1 MTTSASNS
9 PNSSAPVPL
18 EAMVKEF
25 NLQQLTPNIDIS
37 KIELKYPEVNR
48 PALQLTGFYH
58 HFDSERVQ
66 IIGMVEYAYL
76 EKIGET
82 ERDHTF
88 SKLFKCKL
96 PCLVLT
102 RGIKPFP
109 ELLIH
114 AEINQIPIF
123 ACEGSTSEFIANVI
137 RWLTAKLA
145 PTITLHGVLVD
156 IYGEGVI
163 IMGESGIG
171 KSEAGL
177 ELIRRGH
184 RLVADDAVEIRKV
197 SSNTLIGTCPKVI
210 QYFIELRGVG
220 IINIKQM
227 FGVEAVKATQNI
239 DLILRLES
247 WDEKKAY
254 DRLGLDEEYMDI
266 LGNKVVCHSIPI
278 RPGRNIAIIC
288 EAAAVNHRQKK
299 MGYNAA
305 KVLNERVLN
314 NMIINTEED

>member
-1 MTTSASNS
+1 MTIPVSTAY
-9 PNSSAPVPL
+9 NSSDLVPL

-25 NLQQLTPNIDIS
+25 DLQQLTPCVDIS
-37 KIELKYPEVNR
+37 KIEIRHPEVNR

-58 HFDSERVQ
+58 HFDSDRVQ

-82 ERDHTF
+82 ERDRTF

-102 RGIKPFP
+102 RGLKPFP

-114 AEINQIPIF
+114 AEINEIPIF
-123 ACEGSTSEFIANVI
+123 SCDTSTSEFIAEVI
-137 RWLTAKLA
+137 RWLKVKLA
-145 PTITLHGVLVD
+145 PTVTLHGVLVD

-184 RLVADDAVEIRKV
+184 RLVADDAVEIRRV
-197 SSNTLIGTCPKVI
+197 SASTLIGTCPNVI

-239 DLILRLES
+239 DLILKLEN

-254 DRLGLDEEYMDI
+254 DRLGLEEEYMEI
-266 LGNKVVCHSIPI
+266 LGNKVICHSIPI

-314 NMIINTEED
+314 NMINNKEVD